1 MFIALLTPVA
11 VVVFDFFD
19 IQVETYGNYL
29 FWFIAM
35 SLFNALLPFETKN
48 IFLEID
54 DIELPTKGAVSATGA
69 LPTTGALPADITLKV
84 DDILM
89 ANSKTLPGILKE
101 NVGPNDKVYTVKQN
115 APMIKGTGYQTE
127 KSKRALGQNYLN
139 KYSFDKR

>member
-54 DIELPTKGAVSATGA
+54 EIELPTKGAVSATGA
-69 LPTTGALPADITLKV
+69 LPADITLKV
-84 DDILM
+84 DDIIM

-101 NVGPNDKVYTVKQN
+101 NVGPTDKVYTVKQN
-115 APMIKGTGYQTE
+115 APMIKGTGYQTDG
-127 KSKRALGQNYLN
+127 SKRALGQNYLN

>member
-54 DIELPTKGAVSATGA
+54 EIELPTKGAVS
-69 LPTTGALPADITLKV
+69 TTGAMPADITLKV
-84 DDILM
+84 DDIIM

-101 NVGPNDKVYTVKQN
+101 NVGPNDKVFTVKQN